1 MEQNK
6 NMADASMPSDAGGK
20 GDYREA
26 DGTQT
31 LCIVTLY
38 QSRVSQ
44 PIYILYIWPAAE
56 RLRNR
61 KFRSSHNVLHRVYY
75 EIAPLYFVL
84 TQSTQRRAGAIFIA
98 CKTASALTLLA
109 RLLRSVSLNLDVTR
123 L

>member
-6 NMADASMPSDAGGK
+6 NMADASMLSDAGG
-20 GDYREA
+20 RETTVRRTGPKRYISHA
-26 DGTQT
+26 
-31 LCIVTLY
+31 
-38 QSRVSQ
+38 SVSTV
-44 PIYILYIWPAAE
+44 IFIYIWPTAE

-98 CKTASALTLLA
+98 YKTASALTLLA
-109 RLLRSVSLNLDVTR
+109 RLLGSARSASPDVTW